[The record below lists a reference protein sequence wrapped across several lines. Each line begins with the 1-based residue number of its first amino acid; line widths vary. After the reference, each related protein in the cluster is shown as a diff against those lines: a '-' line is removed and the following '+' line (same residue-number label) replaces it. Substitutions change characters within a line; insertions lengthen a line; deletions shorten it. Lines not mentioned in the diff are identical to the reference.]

1 MNFLWDKV
9 TEWLKELLIGSIMSN
24 LTGLFDNVNR
34 QVAGIADNVGATPQ
48 AWNGGV
54 FGMIRNLSDNVILPI
69 AGVILA
75 LVATLELIQMIV
87 DRNNMHDMD
96 TFMLAKWV
104 FKTACAVVIV
114 TNTWNIVMAVF
125 DVAQSVVSRAS
136 GLVIADTD
144 IRIDSV
150 IVGIEAKLA
159 EMELG
164 ALFGLW
170 VQSMFVG
177 FTMWALAICIFI
189 ITYGRMIEIYLVTSV
204 APIPMATMANREW
217 GQMGQNYL
225 RSLFALGFQAFLIII
240 CVAIYAILVRGI
252 AVESDVSTAIWT
264 CMGYTVLLCFTLFKT
279 SSLAR
284 SIFHAH

>member
-34 QVAGIADNVGATPQ
+34 QVTGIADNVGATPQ

-136 GLVIADTD
+136 GLVMP
-144 IRIDSV
+144 IRIS
-150 IVGIEAKLA
+150 A
-159 EMELG
+159 
-164 ALFGLW
+164 
-170 VQSMFVG
+170 
-177 FTMWALAICIFI
+177 
-189 ITYGRMIEIYLVTSV
+189 
-204 APIPMATMANREW
+204 
-217 GQMGQNYL
+217 
-225 RSLFALGFQAFLIII
+225 
-240 CVAIYAILVRGI
+240 
-252 AVESDVSTAIWT
+252 STA
-264 CMGYTVLLCFTLFKT
+264 
-279 SSLAR
+279 SSSGLKRSWRRWSWAR
-284 SIFHAH
+284 CSDYGCRACLSALRCGRWQFAFSSSPMDA

>member
-34 QVAGIADNVGATPQ
+34 QVAGIADNVGTTPQ

-104 FKTACAVVIV
+104 FKTACAVALL
-114 TNTWNIVMAVF
+114 TTSASTGNFRRSANWAP
-125 DVAQSVVSRAS
+125 VV
-136 GLVIADTD
+136 
-144 IRIDSV
+144 
-150 IVGIEAKLA
+150 LA
-159 EMELG
+159 TQCEG
-164 ALFGLW
+164 QGPPCALNE
-170 VQSMFVG
+170 Q
-177 FTMWALAICIFI
+177 
-189 ITYGRMIEIYLVTSV
+189 
-204 APIPMATMANREW
+204 
-217 GQMGQNYL
+217 
-225 RSLFALGFQAFLIII
+225 
-240 CVAIYAILVRGI
+240 
-252 AVESDVSTAIWT
+252 
-264 CMGYTVLLCFTLFKT
+264 
-279 SSLAR
+279 
-284 SIFHAH
+284 